1 MNISAY
7 LMGLVLVVF
16 LASACLAAI
25 LVYFNPSSSGVHIFT
40 LFYLSLFTSTTGV
53 FTLIGFLIRQF
64 SRKKRFSMPEGQ
76 AIRNLE
82 ISFRQGLLLS
92 VILIALLALQSQ
104 RILSWWHIVALVGLV
119 GLAEWWLMKRDN

>member
-1 MNISAY
+1 MNISVY
-7 LMGLVLVVF
+7 LMGLVLIIF

-25 LVYFNPSSSGVHIFT
+25 LIYFNPNSSGIHIFT
-40 LFYLSLFTSTTGV
+40 LFYLSLFISTTGV

-76 AIRNLE
+76 IICNLE
-82 ISFRQGLLLS
+82 VSFRQGLLLS
-92 VILIALLALQSQ
+92 VVLIAVLILQSQ
-104 RILSWWHIVALVGLV
+104 RILSWWYLVTLVSLV